1 MNEIERKL
9 EFCYEQIREKTDFV
23 PEVALILGSGLGEL
37 ADEIQVEKTVEYK
50 EIQGFPVSTVPGHKG
65 RFVFGY
71 IGKTAVVVMQGR
83 VHYYEGYAMS
93 DVVLPTRLMIRLG
106 AKILFLTNAAGGL
119 DEKLYPGGSDAADG
133 PDQQFC
139 AIAPYWKKSRQTGSS
154 FPGYGHG
161 V

>member
-50 EIQGFPVSTVPGHKG
+50 EIEGFPVSTVPGHKG

-106 AKILFLTNAAGGL
+106 AKSCF
-119 DEKLYPGGSDAADG
+119 
-133 PDQQFC
+133 
-139 AIAPYWKKSRQTGSS
+139 
-154 FPGYGHG
+154 
-161 V
+161 